1 MTLCCTCVRRRRAE
15 KADGQPAAATQTTII
30 AQESKSSIHNLPLPP
45 IPSEIYEE
53 IVTTEANIDKHESS
67 IVANPLPPI
76 ETQDNEA
83 YGANSNVAVETNV
96 AYGSNLANHEEIV
109 ATEANI
115 DKHESRILENPLT
128 PVPFVETQDN
138 QAYGANS
145 NVAMETNVAYS
156 SNLANHEKD
165 SQTNDQYLQ
174 LLHINES
181 TATES
186 QRANYCETSMETND
200 AYEPNNSV
208 DDGKAKRDDSDT
220 PTWSVPIET
229 DNNIAYSR
237 N

>member
-15 KADGQPAAATQTTII
+15 KAAGQPAAATQTTII

-53 IVTTEANIDKHESS
+53 IVATEVNIDKHESR
-67 IVANPLPPI
+67 IVANPI

-145 NVAMETNVAYS
+145 NVAVETNAAYS

-165 SQTNDQYLQ
+165 SQANDQYLQ
-174 LLHINES
+174 LLHNEP

-200 AYEPNNSV
+200 AYEPNNSI
-208 DDGKAKRDDSDT
+208 DYGEAKRDAGT

-229 DNNIAYSR
+229 DNNIAYGR